1 MTTLHYV
8 IVKGEE
14 NWAVFKQVWT
24 ALGGVDTRFAAQFDS
39 WNECTQ
45 YVNTIINSRSKG
57 RA

>member
-1 MTTLHYV
+1 MTTLRYV

-14 NWAVFKQVWT
+14 SWTVFKQVWT

-45 YVNTIINSRSKG
+45 YVNAIINS
-57 RA
+57 